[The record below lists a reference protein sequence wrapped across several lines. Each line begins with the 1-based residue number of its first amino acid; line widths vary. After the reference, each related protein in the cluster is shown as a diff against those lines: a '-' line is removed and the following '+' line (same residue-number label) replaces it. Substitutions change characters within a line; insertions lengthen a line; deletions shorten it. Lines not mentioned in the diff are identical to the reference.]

1 VLKTRL
7 DATNEDIRASK
18 SKIEELRSKVERYEN
33 NLSRSPQVEKDYQR
47 LLRDYQNTFAKYQE
61 IRAKQMSAE
70 LAQNLESERKGERFT
85 LIQPPE
91 LPVDPVSPNRVAL
104 IFLGFF
110 LAIASGFGLT
120 MIYEALDDGI
130 YGTADIVEIT
140 GESPLVLVTYMET
153 AEEAEVH
160 NKKRIYIVLG
170 LVLLGFLAMA
180 LFHFFVKPLD
190 VTWYILLRKLGV

>member
-1 VLKTRL
+1 MT
-7 DATNEDIRASK
+7 
-18 SKIEELRSKVERYEN
+18 
-33 NLSRSPQVEKDYQR
+33 
-47 LLRDYQNTFAKYQE
+47 
-61 IRAKQMSAE
+61 
-70 LAQNLESERKGERFT
+70 
-85 LIQPPE
+85 
-91 LPVDPVSPNRVAL
+91 
-104 IFLGFF
+104 
-110 LAIASGFGLT
+110 
-120 MIYEALDDGI
+120 
-130 YGTADIVEIT
+130 DIVEIT